1 MATSTS
7 IGYGTTFAVG
17 DGGGPEVFTDLAE
30 VTNVTG
36 PAVTRE
42 TVDAT
47 HMGSPNRYREFIAGL
62 IDGGEVTVDMNYVP
76 GGATEILLNAC
87 LEQVAARNYRIT
99 APNTEVLAFSGF
111 CTAKSAAI
119 PLDDKMTLSATFKV
133 SGDPAFMS
141 IS

>member
-1 MATSTS
+1 MATNAA
-7 IGYGTTFAVG
+7 IGYGSAFAVG
-17 DGGGPEVFTDLAE
+17 DGGSPEVFTDLGE
-30 VTNVTG
+30 IITITG
-36 PAVTRE
+36 PAPVRE

-47 HMGSPNRYREFIAGL
+47 HMASPNRYREHIAGL
-62 IDGGEVTVDMNYVP
+62 IDGGEVSVEMNYLP

-87 LEQVAARNYRIT
+87 LEQVLPRNYRIT
-99 APNTEVLAFSGF
+99 TANTEALAFSGF
-111 CTAKSAAI
+111 CTSRSAAI

>member
-1 MATSTS
+1 MAITAR
-7 IGYGTTFAVG
+7 IGYGTTFTVG
-17 DGGGPEVFTDLAE
+17 DGGSPEVFTELAE

-36 PAVTRE
+36 PAVVRE
-42 TVDAT
+42 THDAT
-47 HMGSPNRYREFIAGL
+47 HMGSPNRYREFVAGL
-62 IDGGEVTVDMNYVP
+62 VDGGEVTVDMNYVA

-99 APNTEVLAFSGF
+99 TPNTEVLAFSGF

-119 PLDDKMTLSATFKV
+119 PLDDLMTLSATFKV

-141 IS
+141 IT